1 MKKKIE
7 DIQTKLD
14 NVVKAMDTVKEQI
27 RVYDLKGEELAM
39 EATYLKGKLD
49 MLKELEG
56 EENVWYK
63 GKATFWC

>member
-63 GKATFWC
+63 ERATLWC

>member
-7 DIQTKLD
+7 DIQIKLD
-14 NVVKAMDTVKEQI
+14 NTVKAMDTVKEQI

-39 EATYLKGKLD
+39 EGTYLKGKLD

-56 EENVWYK
+56 EENV
-63 GKATFWC
+63 